1 MADEGDVADAAL
13 DLLKSQAG
21 EIIIT
26 QDNKNIALDHS
37 IAAQEAL
44 IADLILTQDEKF
56 LQTQDSKNI
65 SLEHDSET
73 TGLKIT
79 AQNGSILISQD
90 GDELIT
96 EQAS

>member
-1 MADEGDVADAAL
+1 MI
-13 DLLKSQAG
+13 Q
-21 EIIIT
+21 
-26 QDNKNIALDHS
+26 
-37 IAAQEAL
+37 
-44 IADLILTQDEKF
+44 
-56 LQTQDSKNI
+56 
-65 SLEHDSET
+65 ET